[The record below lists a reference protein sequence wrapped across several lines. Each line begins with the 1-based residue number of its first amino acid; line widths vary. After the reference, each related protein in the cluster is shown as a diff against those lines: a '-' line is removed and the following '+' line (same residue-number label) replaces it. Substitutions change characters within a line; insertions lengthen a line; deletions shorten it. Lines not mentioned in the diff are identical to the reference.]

1 MKILVAIDDSPY
13 SKHVIDA
20 VRTRH
25 WPKDTEFRVL
35 NVVEPV
41 ANEYEALEEY
51 EFTTTLE
58 EIDKRRMESAHKLC
72 LAAAE
77 KLRLIPSS
85 IVHFDIR
92 RGKPSAQILKS
103 AIDWTASKIVIG
115 AHGRD
120 LCPHGFIGS
129 VSRAVCERAGC
140 SVEVVRAVPGQKRR
154 KEHHAKENA
163 TV

>member
-20 VRTRH
+20 VRKRH
-25 WPKDTEFRVL
+25 WPRDAEFRIL
-35 NVVEPV
+35 TVVEPIS
-41 ANEYEALEEY
+41 NEYEALEEY
-51 EFTTTLE
+51 DFTTTLE
-58 EIDKRRMESAHKLC
+58 EIEKRRMESARKLC
-72 LAAAE
+72 VAAAE
-77 KLRLIPSS
+77 KIRSIPFA

-92 RGKPSAQILKS
+92 RGKPSAQILQS
-103 AIDWTASKIVIG
+103 AIDWSASKIMIG

-129 VSRAVCERAGC
+129 VSRAVTERADC
-140 SVEVVRAVPGQKRR
+140 SVEVVRAVPEQKQR